1 MQKKRLYLILTIA
14 VIVGYA
20 WLSWSLIQEH
30 EHTVFTPCIIKNV
43 TGIPCPS
50 CGTTRSLLAI
60 AKGHLADSILINPLG
75 LFAAGL
81 LITLPFW
88 LLYDTV
94 FAKSTLYKSYIGF
107 ENILKIK
114 PIAITLILLVI
125 ANWIWNVY
133 KGL

>member
-1 MQKKRLYLILTIA
+1 MKKNRLYLILSIA
-14 VIVGYA
+14 VLAGYA
-20 WLSWSLIQEH
+20 WLAWSINQEH
-30 EHTVFTPCIIKNV
+30 EHTAFTPCIIKTV

-60 AKGHLADSILINPLG
+60 AGGHLTTAVLINPLG

-88 LLYDTV
+88 LLYDVV

-107 ENILKIK
+107 ENTLKIK
-114 PIAITLILLVI
+114 PVAITLIALVM
-125 ANWIWNVY
+125 ANWIWNIY